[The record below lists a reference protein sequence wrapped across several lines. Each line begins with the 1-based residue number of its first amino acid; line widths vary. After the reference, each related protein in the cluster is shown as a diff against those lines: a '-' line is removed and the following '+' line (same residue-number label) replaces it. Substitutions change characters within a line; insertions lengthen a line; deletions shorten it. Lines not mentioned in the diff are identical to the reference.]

1 MFIPLQCI
9 FMLFIS
15 HLAAFCVAFS
25 TKILCVLQQNAL
37 HLASKRIAFSGIL
50 HYILLQMA
58 PKQVQM
64 AVAYNKYSFY
74 RIRILTPF
82 CTQTNL
88 RENRL
93 FAARWAFGGKN
104 VSYNVKIY
112 AEKITWMKE

>member
-1 MFIPLQCI
+1 M
-9 FMLFIS
+9 
-15 HLAAFCVAFS
+15 
-25 TKILCVLQQNAL
+25 
-37 HLASKRIAFSGIL
+37 L
-50 HYILLQMA
+50 HYILLQIA

-64 AVAYNKYSFY
+64 AVTCNKYSFC

-93 FAARWAFGGKN
+93 FAVGWAVGGKN